1 MTLITIFID
10 RYQTLLVT
18 YKILL
23 TQHKSSTHEKDFSTL
38 RFFQASS

>member
-10 RYQTLLVT
+10 RYQTLFVK

-23 TQHKSSTHEKDFSTL
+23 TQHKSSSYEKDFGAL
-38 RFFQASS
+38 